1 MVQRLRLRGQRP
13 TPRHPFHFT
22 YFTDSPLDPV
32 THTLF
37 GSALAAGGL
46 RRTTA
51 LAAPTLIVAAN
62 APDVD
67 VITLAAG
74 PYTSLALRRGLT
86 HGLPALLVLPLVVA
100 GAVLL
105 WDRWVRLRRRPDAA
119 PARPVPLLGL
129 AALGVWSHPALDWL
143 NTYGMRWLL
152 PFDGR
157 WSYGDAVFI
166 VDPWLW
172 LLLGGASFMAYSA
185 TRRARVLWGVLAG
198 VLSLPVLLV
207 EGLPGW
213 IRVLWVAGLAGIVAL
228 RWFGRVRGPV
238 VREPGPMVHDPVPGA
253 PQESSAPPAARGHP
267 APTSRLL
274 LALAVLYVVAMV
286 GQTQAAEAV
295 VADEAEARGLGP
307 VTDVMVGPV
316 PADPLAGQVIVKTD
330 EAYWTGDFRW
340 TASPRVRWAESPLPR
355 LDGAPDTSVDR
366 SPARSMGGT
375 PQVIQAARAHPDA
388 ARYLTWARFPLY
400 ELEDEGQGD
409 GGWRVRIRDV
419 RYLGRGAGGL
429 GGIEVRVSPELDAVE
444 AGPVGGRLSETRRTG
459 STLLRPRVDGVTS
472 VARAAP
478 VVGAAPVTRAAP
490 VTGAPPMAD
499 SALHAA
505 TFDTV
510 WTRIRDTH
518 YDPDIRGL
526 DWAGLRDELRP
537 RAAEAEDAEA
547 LRGIL
552 RELLGHLGDS
562 HFVILPSGSPDPEAV
577 GGGGGV
583 PGLEVRWVDETALVT
598 RVREGGP
605 AYAAGLRPGHLLL
618 AVDDTPVEE
627 VLEEYLAGLP
637 VETADPDAD
646 PDAETDSDPDADPD
660 PAARAGLPPSWTDAL
675 LDGWLQGE
683 PGQERELSFLDEAD
697 RVRSASLRL
706 ETPPGQVVRFGN
718 LPPFNLEV
726 EDRPLRLTDGREAG
740 LIRFTGWFPQ
750 IVPEVAAAVDRYR
763 HAHGIVL
770 DLRGNPGGVGGL
782 VMGIGGHFLD
792 ERVELGTMRT
802 RETELRFVVNPQRIG
817 PDGTRVRPFQGPLA
831 ILVDSRSAS
840 TSELFAGG
848 MQAVGRA
855 RVFGER
861 TAGQVLPAALADL
874 PNGDRLM
881 YAVADFT
888 APDGSRLEG
897 RGVRPDELIRPSRPA
912 LLTENDPVLARALE
926 WIARTSNP
934 NEDSLP

>member
-1 MVQRLRLRGQRP
+1 MVQRLRLRGQNERHRRRGPDP
-13 TPRHPFHFT
+13 TSPLHFT
-22 YFTDSPLDPV
+22 TFADSPLDPV

-37 GSALAAGGL
+37 GSSLAAAGL

-67 VITLAAG
+67 VITLAVG

-86 HGLPALLVLPLVVA
+86 HGLPALVVLPLVVA
-100 GAVLL
+100 GAMLM
-105 WDRWVRLRRRPDAA
+105 WDRWIRIRRRPDAS
-119 PARPVPLLGL
+119 PARAGPLLGL
-129 AALGVWSHPALDWL
+129 AALGVWSHPILDWL

-185 TRRARVLWGVLAG
+185 TRRARILWGVLAA
-198 VLSLPVLLV
+198 VLSLPVLVV

-213 IRVLWVAGLAGIVAL
+213 TRVLWVAGIAGIVAL
-228 RWFGRVRGPV
+228 RYWGRSGGPV
-238 VREPGPMVHDPVPGA
+238 VVDPV
-253 PQESSAPPAARGHP
+253 PAARGGGTP
-267 APTSRLL
+267 ARRLPGTPGSRLL
-274 LALAVLYVVAMV
+274 LVVAVLYVVAMV
-286 GQTQAAEAV
+286 GQTQAAQAL
-295 VADEAEARGLGP
+295 VAGEAEARGLGP

-340 TASPRVRWAESPLPR
+340 TDAPRVKWADAPLPR
-355 LDGAPDTSVDR
+355 LHR
-366 SPARSMGGT
+366 SPE
-375 PQVIQAARAHPDA
+375 VIQAARSHPEA
-388 ARYLTWARFPLY
+388 VRYLTWARFPLF
-400 ELEDEGQGD
+400 EVEDKGERE
-409 GGWRVRIRDV
+409 GWRVRIRDV

-429 GGIEVRVSPELDAVE
+429 GGIEVRVSPELEAME
-444 AGPVGGRLSETRRTG
+444 AGPVGGGGASAGGAARH
-459 STLLRPRVDGVTS
+459 TLLRPGV
-472 VARAAP
+472 AEAAP
-478 VVGAAPVTRAAP
+478 MAGAAPMTGAVPTAKPAPVPPAAP
-490 VTGAPPMAD
+490 ASTATPVAD

-518 YDPDIRGL
+518 YDPDLRGL

-537 RAAEAEDAEA
+537 RAAAAEDDEA
-547 LRGIL
+547 LREVL

-562 HFVILPSGSPDPEAV
+562 HFVVLPSGSRDPAAV

-583 PGLEVRWVDETALVT
+583 PGLAVRWVDEVALVT

-605 AYAAGLRPGHLLL
+605 AYEAGLRPGHLLL

-627 VLEEYLAGLP
+627 VLDEYLAGLP
-637 VETADPDAD
+637 VAADD
-646 PDAETDSDPDADPD
+646 PARDPAEDRAQDPTQDPT
-660 PAARAGLPPSWTDAL
+660 PAARSGLPPSWADAL
-675 LDGWLQGE
+675 LAGWLQGE
-683 PGQERELSFLDEAD
+683 PGQEREVRFLDEAH
-697 RVRSASLRL
+697 RVRSEILRL
-706 ETPPGQVVRFGN
+706 EAPPGQVVRFGN
-718 LPPFNLEV
+718 LPPFNLDV
-726 EDRPLRLTDGREAG
+726 EDRPLRLADGGEAG

-763 HAHGIVL
+763 EACGIVL
-770 DLRGNPGGVGGL
+770 DLRGNPGGVAGL

-792 ERVELGTMRT
+792 ERVDLGTMRT

-817 PDGTRVRPFQGPLA
+817 PDGTRVRPFHGPLA
-831 ILVDSRSAS
+831 ILVDGGSAS

-855 RVFGER
+855 RVFGEP

-881 YAVADFT
+881 YAVADFA

-897 RGVRPDELIRPSRPA
+897 RGVEPDELILPSRAA
-912 LLTENDPVLARALE
+912 LLAEDDPVLARALE
-926 WIARTSNP
+926 WIVRTSNS
-934 NEDSLP
+934 NENPLP